1 MTKKVILSSML
12 VVLSVFAGFAFA
24 AESVSI
30 QKLLFADS
38 IEGLGQYT
46 PRPDTRFTLDDQC
59 KVYLEVSGFAT
70 PLTLNTQDEFNINMG
85 VDIKIKLPQSG
96 RKVAFQSDIAKLET
110 KLRSKLTAHF
120 FTFGFTFDGWAPG
133 TYVMEVGVRDQL
145 AGKTVSQDLT
155 FQLVEPTQADIKAK
169 LEKQAQEQAAQQE
182 QPQDT
187 TPAPK

>member
-1 MTKKVILSSML
+1 MIKKVILSVML
-12 VVLSVFAGFAFA
+12 VALLAFSGFAFA

-30 QKLLFADS
+30 QKLLFADP
-38 IEGLGQYT
+38 IAGLGQYT

-70 PLTLNTQDEFNINMG
+70 PLTLNTQDEYNVNMG
-85 VDIKIKLPQSG
+85 VDVKIKLPQSG
-96 RKVAFQSDIAKLET
+96 RKVAFQSDIAKLEA
-110 KLRSKLTAHF
+110 KLRSKLTTHF

-133 TYVMEVGVRDQL
+133 AYVMEVGVRDQL

-155 FQLVEPTQADIKAK
+155 FQLVEPTEADIKAK
-169 LEKQAQEQAAQQE
+169 LEKQAQEQATQQT

-187 TPAPK
+187 TPVPK